1 MIEQFKI
8 MTVQFIFISTD
19 VKSTNDRVTITTV
32 IINLCYIL
40 KKKAAHLAR
49 GRRARLTA
57 SRSA

>member
-19 VKSTNDRVTITTV
+19 VKSTNDRVTITV